1 MKIIKIKSP
10 DDYIGA
16 IREKTTY
23 QEWRAFVV
31 VFLYGLCLYIP
42 MITERLNC
50 SDGNICGIFYRAH
63 SDYDWEDYA
72 GRYLLKYV
80 AHMKS
85 MYVFS
90 WMAVIVGLFCI
101 AVGTIFIAR
110 MLRIH
115 STIGIIMTGL
125 FCIVSPCFT
134 EMFTYYFCAD
144 AYILCFTLVTGAVYL
159 LHEKQTIGRFL
170 FASFL
175 MFISMALYQAFIFVA
190 VVLFLFILIRDL
202 LEGKKNHRE
211 IIIGLAYQSLSGI
224 FAFILYIVVNK
235 LLIKT
240 GLIYEQGSRFIL
252 SEIFKPS
259 VFLSKIGQ
267 AYRDFIAYYFQM
279 DIINNVWKGR
289 HLANGMILAI
299 GIILLVTYMYRKRL
313 SLPRIAGIGITLF
326 CLPLAFM
333 GIEFLYGVE
342 IRILPASG
350 LYYVGTLALWE
361 RERAQ
366 EKKNYRSILGWIF
379 YAVSAWLIFIMST
392 YICIYQTCMKYYV
405 DKTDS
410 MAQRIITRIENT
422 FPDADYGTPV
432 FICGD
437 VDEGY
442 YPQDYN
448 IKQASYILTGT
459 QACEGMLIDNMQGYF
474 SGWNKYIAGNFGVEY
489 PMVWDKAWEIYDS
502 DFYKEMPRFPAEGS
516 VAKNEEGIIVVKI
529 KE

>member
-1 MKIIKIKSP
+1 MKMIQIKSP
-10 DDYIGA
+10 DEYIRA
-16 IREKTTY
+16 MRKETTC
-23 QEWRAFVV
+23 QELRAFAWT
-31 VFLYGLCLYIP
+31 FLFGLCLYIP
-42 MITERLNC
+42 MITQRLNC
-50 SDGNICGIFYRAH
+50 SDGNICGIFYRSH

-90 WMAVIVGLFCI
+90 WMAVIVGLFSI
-101 AVGTIFIAR
+101 AIGTIFIAR
-110 MLRIH
+110 MLRIR
-115 STIGIIMTGL
+115 STIGILMTGL

-144 AYILCFTLVTGAVYL
+144 AYVLCFSLVTGAVYL
-159 LHEKQTIGRFL
+159 LHEKQTIVRFL
-170 FASFL
+170 VASFL

-202 LEGKKNHRE
+202 LEDKKNRKE

-224 FAFILYIVVNK
+224 FAFILYIMVNK
-235 LLIKT
+235 ILIKI
-240 GLIYEQGSRFIL
+240 GLIFDQGSRFIL

-259 VFLSKIGQ
+259 VFLPKIGQ

-289 HLANGMILAI
+289 YLANAIILAI
-299 GIILLVTYMYRKRL
+299 GITLLISCAYRKRL
-313 SLPRIAGIGITLF
+313 RLPRTVGIGIILF
-326 CLPLAFM
+326 CLPIAFM
-333 GIEFLYGVE
+333 GVELLYGVE
-342 IRILPASG
+342 IRILPASS
-350 LYYVGTLALWE
+350 LFYVGTLALWE

-366 EKKNYRSILGWIF
+366 EKKNYRSVLGWLF

-392 YICIYQTCMKYYV
+392 YICIYQISMKYYA

-410 MAQRIITRIENT
+410 MAQRIITRIEST
-422 FPDADYGTPV
+422 YPDAGSGTPV

-448 IKQASYILTGT
+448 IQQASYILTGT
-459 QACEGMLIDNMQGYF
+459 QACEGMFIDNMQGYF
-474 SGWNKYIAGNFGVEY
+474 SGWNKYMAGNFGVEY
-489 PMVWDKAWEIYDS
+489 SMVWDKAWEIYDS

-516 VAKNEEGIIVVKI
+516 VAKNEDGIIVVKI